1 MHYSQF
7 FNIFFQIFV
16 KEHASVHACNVC
28 TLAPA
33 KAKERVLFDI
43 PKDSKKG

>member
-7 FNIFFQIFV
+7 FNIFFV
-16 KEHASVHACNVC
+16 KEHASVHACNIC

-33 KAKERVLFDI
+33 KTKERVLFDI